1 MSRVTDS
8 EINRFFGNLV
18 SKRASNIVDGDRSTK
33 GRPNGRKPIAFDD
46 VTLVRQF
53 RQGDMES
60 FSLLVAKYQD
70 RIYNM
75 LLRMCG
81 RAADAEELAQE
92 AFLRAMERIEQF
104 HGRSKFY
111 TWLFRIAANLA
122 ISHRRRSGRI
132 KFHSLTAPD
141 DYDSRASDALT
152 SATAAQRQTGP
163 QEAAIAAETNR
174 QVMAALGELDEEFRL
189 VVVLRDIEEM
199 DYAQVADVM
208 NVPVGTV
215 KSRLHR
221 ARLMLRDRL
230 RGLLNHDE

>member
-1 MSRVTDS
+1 MT
-8 EINRFFGNLV
+8 
-18 SKRASNIVDGDRSTK
+18 KRTSNSVDGDRGAK
-33 GRPNGRKPIAFDD
+33 GGPDGRKPIAFDD
-46 VTLVRQF
+46 LTLVQRF
-53 RQGDMES
+53 RQGDIES
-60 FSLLVAKYQD
+60 FSLLVEKYQD

-81 RAADAEELAQE
+81 RPADAEELAQE
-92 AFLRAMERIEQF
+92 AFLRAMERIGQF

-122 ISHRRRSGRI
+122 ISHRRRGGRI
-132 KFHSLTAPD
+132 KFHSLTGPED
-141 DYDSRASDALT
+141 GDSSGSDALT
-152 SATAAQRQTGP
+152 SGLAAKRQGGP
-163 QEAAIAAETNR
+163 QAAAVAAETSEY
-174 QVMAALGELDEEFRL
+174 VMEALGELDDEFRL

-221 ARLMLRDRL
+221 ARALLRDRL
-230 RGLLNHDE
+230 RGLLDDYE

>member
-1 MSRVTDS
+1 M
-8 EINRFFGNLV
+8 E
-18 SKRASNIVDGDRSTK
+18 GDRGAK
-33 GRPNGRKPIAFDD
+33 GVSEGRKPIAFDD
-46 VTLVRQF
+46 LTLVQRF

-81 RAADAEELAQE
+81 RPDDAEELAQE
-92 AFLRAMERIEQF
+92 AFLRAMERIGQF

-122 ISHRRRSGRI
+122 ISQKRRGGRI
-132 KFHSLTAPD
+132 KFHSLSGPEGS
-141 DYDSRASDALT
+141 DSSAGDAIT
-152 SATAAQRQTGP
+152 SPLAARRQSGP
-163 QEAAIAAETNR
+163 QEAAITAETHQR
-174 QVMAALGELDEEFRL
+174 VMDALAELDDEFRL

-208 NVPVGTV
+208 NVPLGTV

-221 ARLMLRDRL
+221 ARIMLRDRL
-230 RGLLNHDE
+230 RDLLDDYE